1 MGLSLSRLALANQLY
16 LALQAQ
22 GHGRDGTQALE
33 LTLDSMSGIDWRNRP
48 PR

>member
-1 MGLSLSRLALANQLY
+1 MPGLALAHQLY

-33 LTLDSMSGIDWRNRP
+33 LALAKLSGIDWKAR
-48 PR
+48 